1 MEPQGH
7 DLSGIAGKKVLVV
20 EDDQFL
26 HNLLADHLKTL
37 RDQGVKVI
45 PAFNGEE
52 ALERAREQAPD
63 IILLDVVLPGM
74 NGFEVLQEIRN
85 DPQLKDVPVVI
96 LSNLS
101 MDKDIERGKELGV
114 AEYIVKANFTL
125 DQLVEKISDVL
136 KTRD

>member
-1 MEPQGH
+1 MEAQAH
-7 DLSGIAGKKVLVV
+7 DLSGIAGKRVLIV

-37 RDQGVKVI
+37 RDQGVEAI

-52 ALERAREQAPD
+52 ALEKARAQAPD

-85 DPQLKDVPVVI
+85 DPKLKNVPVVI

-101 MDKDIERGKELGV
+101 MDKDMERGKELGV

-125 DQLVEKISDVL
+125 DQLVGKISDVL
-136 KTRD
+136 KANG